1 MNESLREAAVAD
13 LMDDLRSLSSLER
26 DFLHR
31 WRCALGVMTS
41 TPQLAQV
48 FDRVQRLAGM
58 EAKAQRDE
66 DVAILAAIEHVE
78 FQGQPPEVAGR
89 CSLGEL
95 GDD

>member
-13 LMDDLRSLSSLER
+13 LVEDLRRLSTLER

-31 WRCALGVMTS
+31 WRCALGMMSS

-48 FDRVQRLAGM
+48 FDRVQRLAAW

-66 DVAILAAIEHVE
+66 DAAILAAIEAVE
-78 FQGQPPEVAGR
+78 FKRRLPPPIDE
-89 CSLGEL
+89 SPGENS
-95 GDD
+95 GED

>member
-13 LMDDLRSLSSLER
+13 LVHDLRRLSTLER

-31 WRCALGVMTS
+31 WRCALGLMSS

-66 DVAILAAIEHVE
+66 DVAILAAIEQVE
-78 FQGQPPEVAGR
+78 FTDERP
-89 CSLGEL
+89 
-95 GDD
+95 D

>member
-31 WRCALGVMTS
+31 WRCALGLMSS

-66 DVAILAAIEHVE
+66 DVAILAAIEEVE
-78 FQGQPPEVAGR
+78 FTDERP
-89 CSLGEL
+89 
-95 GDD
+95 D